1 MTIDKAI
8 KLLQN
13 TKVDLRGVN
22 GISDSVIVKVMNLRW
37 QYYFKSSTYVDEK
50 SSFLFIDSNLDV
62 HYGNSYEQFRDDKR
76 REISPL
82 DILSIEITEP
92 KYRPFK
98 NIQECWQEMQN
109 HPSLGWLKDLD
120 TSSIYGNA
128 IRNIVSVDQR
138 RIGIMKKKPF
148 NGHNSLRYYDFEE
161 AFKNFTF
168 TDGIPFGIKEE

>member
-8 KLLQN
+8 KLLQD

-22 GISDSVIVKVMNLRW
+22 GISDSVIAKVMNLRW
-37 QYYFKSSTYVDEK
+37 QHYFKSSTYVDEK

-98 NIQECWQEMQN
+98 N
-109 HPSLGWLKDLD
+109 
-120 TSSIYGNA
+120 
-128 IRNIVSVDQR
+128 
-138 RIGIMKKKPF
+138 KK
-148 NGHNSLRYYDFEE
+148 E
-161 AFKNFTF
+161 
-168 TDGIPFGIKEE
+168 